1 MDAERQKE
9 REKMLSEME
18 YRDKSTR
25 KTFWTA
31 HPEEFMGR
39 VYVYVGDVTDEEL
52 VSSVWNAE
60 EAYCGDGDSCRTPD
74 ELAEFEAWLVR
85 CGYSEDTAKRAA
97 EALRKFHA
105 DD

>member
-1 MDAERQKE
+1 MDAERQQ
-9 REKMLSEME
+9 RRMRMLSKME
-18 YRDKSTR
+18 YRDNATR

-31 HPEEFMGR
+31 HPEEFDTD
-39 VYVYVGDVTDEEL
+39 YVYICDVTDEEL

-74 ELAEFEAWLVR
+74 ELAEFESWLVR

-97 EALRKFHA
+97 EALRKLHA

>member
-1 MDAERQKE
+1 
-9 REKMLSEME
+9 MLSEME
-18 YRDKSTR
+18 YRDNEQW

-31 HPEEFMGR
+31 HPEEFDMD
-39 VYVYVGDVTDEEL
+39 YLGDVTDEEL

-74 ELAEFEAWLVR
+74 ELAEFETWLVR
-85 CGYSEDTAKRAA
+85 VGYSAVTAKRAG

>member
-1 MDAERQKE
+1 
-9 REKMLSEME
+9 MLSEME
-18 YRDKSTR
+18 YRDNATW

-31 HPEEFMGR
+31 HPEEFDTD
-39 VYVYVGDVTDEEL
+39 YVYICDVTDEEL

-74 ELAEFEAWLVR
+74 ELTEFEAWLVR
-85 CGYSEDTAKRAA
+85 VGYSAVTAKRAA
-97 EALRKFHA
+97 EALRKLHA